1 MQLRHGPINQ
11 KNLLTKDISCD
22 IIKTLERFRRWH
34 PSFFTTIYNGKL
46 SAIVECKKMI
56 LASQKLFMQL
66 AITVDVSWASSED
79 HNVQHKSPHTRSHNT
94 PGRAIQEGHLAV
106 YCKDRRETSTTRV

>member
-22 IIKTLERFRRWH
+22 IIKTLERFRRWY

-46 SAIVECKKMI
+46 SAIVECKKVI
-56 LASQKLFMQL
+56 LASQKLPMQR
-66 AITVDVSWASSED
+66 AITGDVSWASSED
-79 HNVQHKSPHTRSHNT
+79 HNVQHNSPHTRSHLL
-94 PGRAIQEGHLAV
+94 PQVEQ
-106 YCKDRRETSTTRV
+106 YKKDIMQCTAKIKGKLP

>member
-34 PSFFTTIYNGKL
+34 PSFFYYNLQWKTL
-46 SAIVECKKMI
+46 SNCGMQKKKMI
-56 LASQKLFMQL
+56 LASQKLPMQL

-79 HNVQHKSPHTRSHNT
+79 HNVQHKSPHTRTHSLPQVEQYKKDIVQCT
-94 PGRAIQEGHLAV
+94 AKIEGKLP
-106 YCKDRRETSTTRV
+106 